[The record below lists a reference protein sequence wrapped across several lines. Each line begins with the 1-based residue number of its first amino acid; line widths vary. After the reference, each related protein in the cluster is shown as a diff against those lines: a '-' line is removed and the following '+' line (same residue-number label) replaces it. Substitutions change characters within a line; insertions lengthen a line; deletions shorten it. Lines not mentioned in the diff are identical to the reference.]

1 VGLVAGRINIIRE
14 GEETSGLRMGA
25 KGIEAAG
32 CDEG

>member
-1 VGLVAGRINIIRE
+1 VAGRINITRE

-25 KGIEAAG
+25 KGIGAG